1 MASKPKPAAP
11 AEAQQVFRQFAWN
24 IAGTLSGQ
32 KTARPASRTPRRQSP
47 AAKPRA
53 PSRSAK
59 AGAK

>member
-32 KTARPASRTPRRQSP
+32 KTASP
-47 AAKPRA
+47 AASKPRSA
-53 PSRSAK
+53 PRTRTGKTSAK
-59 AGAK
+59 